1 MNNTFDIITIG
12 AGHAGCEAS
21 LACTRM
27 GLNTLLITMSKE
39 NIATMS
45 CNPAIGG
52 LAKGQLVREIDALGG
67 EMGFV
72 TDQTALQYKIL
83 NKSKGPAVWSTRAQA
98 DREGYKVAMRNSL
111 ESQENLALAFGNVI
125 EILTEDDS
133 TSSTTGQKAIGV
145 KLDDGREFYGKA
157 IVINAGTF
165 LNGLVHIG
173 SKNFKAGR
181 AGEAPSVGLTDNLIK
196 LGFQTVRLKTGTPP
210 RLDSRSIDYSK
221 TEISAGDD
229 DVKPFSLR
237 TEKINGKNI
246 PCWLTHT
253 SAKTHQII
261 LANLQKSPLYSGR
274 IVGIGPRYC
283 PSIEDKLVRFKDK
296 LRHQIFL
303 EPDGENTY
311 VVYINGFSTSL
322 PEEVQLEAL
331 RGIPGLEEVIMLRPG
346 YAIEYDFFPPTQ
358 LKQTLETKLVENLYF
373 AGQIN
378 GTSGYEEAAAQG
390 LMAGINA
397 GLKVRGEAPFI
408 LNRAE
413 AYIGVLLD
421 DLVTKGTNEPYR
433 MFTSRAEYRLLL
445 REDNTDQ
452 RLLKYGYQLG
462 LISQEMFQ
470 KFEEKLQ
477 RIEAEKIRLT
487 KTFVMPSEFPKFKEA
502 TWDHRK
508 YSLAHLLK
516 MSEVTREDLKIFDEY
531 YNEVP
536 EEILEQ
542 IEIQIKYE
550 GYIKIQEEEIEK
562 FKKLEFMLIPE
573 AFDYDSL
580 NGFKKEALEKFKKI
594 KPRSIGQAS
603 RISGVTPG
611 DIAVLMIRLKQWQ
624 NQKANT
630 LTH

>member
-1 MNNTFDIITIG
+1 MPHSFDILTIG

-21 LACTRM
+21 LACARM
-27 GLNTLLITMSKE
+27 GLNTLLITMSRE
-39 NIATMS
+39 NIAAMS

-83 NKSKGPAVWSTRAQA
+83 NRSKGPAVWSTRAQA
-98 DREGYKVAMRNSL
+98 DRDGYKVAMRNSL
-111 ESQENLALAFGNVI
+111 ERQENLALAFGNVV
-125 EILTEDDS
+125 EILTENGS
-133 TSSTTGQKAIGV
+133 TSSTTGKKAIGV

-173 SKNFKAGR
+173 NKNFRAGR

-210 RLDSRSIDYSK
+210 RLDGRSIDFSK
-221 TEISAGDD
+221 TEISPGDE

-237 TEKINGKNI
+237 TEIKNNKNI

-253 SAKTHQII
+253 TDKTHQII

-283 PSIEDKLVRFKDK
+283 PSIEDKVVRFKDK
-296 LRHQIFL
+296 PRHQIFL

-322 PEEVQLEAL
+322 PEEVQLSAL
-331 RGIPGLEEVIMLRPG
+331 REIPGLEEVIMLRPG

-378 GTSGYEEAAAQG
+378 GTSGYEEAGALG

-397 GLKVRGEAPFI
+397 ALKIKGEVPFI
-408 LNRAE
+408 LDRSE

-452 RLLKYGYQLG
+452 RLLRYGFQLG
-462 LISQEMFQ
+462 LISKEMYQ
-470 KFEEKLQ
+470 KLEEKLQ
-477 RIEAEKIRLT
+477 RIEQEKVRLT
-487 KTFVMPSEFPKFKEA
+487 KTFIIPSLFPKFKEA
-502 TWDHRK
+502 TWDHKK
-508 YSLAHLLK
+508 YSLSHLLK
-516 MSEVTREDLKIFDEY
+516 MSEVSKDDLKVFDQY
-531 YNEVP
+531 YNQVP
-536 EEILEQ
+536 QEILEQ
-542 IEIQIKYE
+542 LEIQTKYE

-562 FKKLEFMLIPE
+562 FKKLESMLIPE
-573 AFDYDSL
+573 DFDYDSL

-611 DIAVLMIRLKQWQ
+611 DIAVLMIRLKQHQ
-624 NQKANT
+624 NQR
-630 LTH
+630 

>member
-1 MNNTFDIITIG
+1 MGSPVASATGKTHYCMTQSFDIITIG

-21 LACTRM
+21 LACARM
-27 GLNTLLITMSKE
+27 GLSTLLITMSRE
-39 NIATMS
+39 NIAAMS

-83 NKSKGPAVWSTRAQA
+83 NRSKGPAVWSTRVQA
-98 DREGYKVAMRNSL
+98 DRDGYKVAMRNSL
-111 ESQENLALAFGNVI
+111 EKQENLSLAFGNVV
-125 EILTEDDS
+125 EILTEDS
-133 TSSTTGQKAIGV
+133 SKNSTTEKKAISV
-145 KLDDGREFYGKA
+145 KLDDGREFFAKA
-157 IVINAGTF
+157 VVINAGTF

-173 SKNFKAGR
+173 TKNFRAGR

-210 RLDSRSIDYSK
+210 RLDGRSIDYSK
-221 TEISAGDD
+221 TEISPGDE

-237 TEKINGKNI
+237 TEKINDKNI
-246 PCWLTHT
+246 PCFLTHT
-253 SAKTHQII
+253 STKTHEII

-283 PSIEDKLVRFKDK
+283 PSIEDKVVRFKDK
-296 LRHQIFL
+296 PRHQIFL

-322 PEEVQLEAL
+322 PEEVQLAAL
-331 RGIPGLEEVIMLRPG
+331 REIPGLEEVIMLRPG

-378 GTSGYEEAAAQG
+378 GTSGYEEAGAQG

-397 GLKVRGEAPFI
+397 ALKIKGEGPFI
-408 LNRAE
+408 LDRSE

-452 RLLKYGYQLG
+452 RLLKYGYRLG
-462 LISQEMFQ
+462 LVSQEMYQ
-470 KFEEKLQ
+470 KLEEKLQ
-477 RIEAEKIRLT
+477 RIQQEKVRLS

-502 TWDHRK
+502 TWDHQK
-508 YSLAHLLK
+508 YSLSHLLK
-516 MSEVTREDLKIFDEY
+516 MAEVTKDDLKIFDEY
-531 YNEVP
+531 YNQVRD
-536 EEILEQ
+536 EILEQ
-542 IEIQIKYE
+542 LEIQTKS
-550 GYIKIQEEEIEK
+550 EERRVGK
-562 FKKLEFMLIPE
+562 
-573 AFDYDSL
+573 
-580 NGFKKEALEKFKKI
+580 
-594 KPRSIGQAS
+594 
-603 RISGVTPG
+603 
-611 DIAVLMIRLKQWQ
+611 
-624 NQKANT
+624 
-630 LTH
+630 

>member
-1 MNNTFDIITIG
+1 MTQTFDILTIG

-21 LACTRM
+21 LACARM
-27 GLNTLLITMSKE
+27 GLNTLLITMSRE
-39 NIATMS
+39 NIAAMS

-98 DREGYKVAMRNSL
+98 DRDGYKVAMRNSL
-111 ESQENLALAFGNVI
+111 EKQKNLSLAFGNVV
-125 EILTEDDS
+125 EILTEGS
-133 TSSTTGQKAIGV
+133 SASSTTGLKAIGV
-145 KLDDGREFYGKA
+145 KLDDGREFYGNA

-173 SKNFKAGR
+173 NKNFRAGR

-210 RLDSRSIDYSK
+210 RLDGRSIDYSK
-221 TEISAGDD
+221 TEISPGDE
-229 DVKPFSLR
+229 DVKSFSLR
-237 TEKINGKNI
+237 TETQNTKNI

-253 SAKTHQII
+253 STKTHEII

-283 PSIEDKLVRFKDK
+283 PSIEDKVVRFKDK
-296 LRHQIFL
+296 PRHQIFL

-322 PEEVQLEAL
+322 PEEVQLSAL
-331 RGIPGLEEVIMLRPG
+331 RTIPGLEEVIMLRPG

-378 GTSGYEEAAAQG
+378 GTSGYEEAGAQG

-397 GLKVRGEAPFI
+397 ALKVQGGPPFI
-408 LNRAE
+408 LDRSE

-452 RLLKYGYQLG
+452 RLLKYGYNLG
-462 LISQEMFQ
+462 LISQEMFE
-470 KFEEKLQ
+470 KFEEKIKKL
-477 RIEAEKIRLT
+477 EKEKIRLT
-487 KTFVMPSEFPKFKEA
+487 KTFIMPSEFLKFKEA
-502 TWDHRK
+502 TWDHKK
-508 YSLAHLLK
+508 YSLSHLLK
-516 MSEVTREDLKIFDEY
+516 MSEVSKADLKIFDDY

-542 IEIQIKYE
+542 LEIQTKYE
-550 GYIKIQEEEIEK
+550 GYIKIQEEEIER
-562 FKKLEFMLIPE
+562 FKKLESMLIPE
-573 AFDYDSL
+573 DFDYDSL

-594 KPRSIGQAS
+594 RPRSIGQAS

-611 DIAVLMIRLKQWQ
+611 DIAVLMIRLKQFQ
-624 NQKANT
+624 NQKAN
-630 LTH
+630 

>member
-1 MNNTFDIITIG
+1 MTQTFDILTIG

-21 LACTRM
+21 LACARM

-111 ESQENLALAFGNVI
+111 EKQENLSLAFGNVV
-125 EILTEDDS
+125 EILTEAGS
-133 TSSTTGQKAIGV
+133 TSSTTGKRAIGV

-173 SKNFKAGR
+173 NKNFRAGR

-253 SAKTHQII
+253 SDKTHQII

-296 LRHQIFL
+296 SRHQIFL

-322 PEEVQLEAL
+322 PEEVQLAAL
-331 RGIPGLEEVIMLRPG
+331 REIPGLEEVIMLRPG

-397 GLKVRGEAPFI
+397 ALKVKGEAPFI
-408 LNRAE
+408 LNRSE

-462 LISQEMFQ
+462 LITQEMYQ
-470 KFEEKLQ
+470 KFEEKIKK
-477 RIEAEKIRLT
+477 IEQEKIRLS
-487 KTFVMPSEFPKFKEA
+487 KTFIIPSQFLKFKEA

-508 YSLAHLLK
+508 YSLYHLLK
-516 MSEVTREDLKIFDEY
+516 MSEVTREDLKVFDEY
-531 YNEVP
+531 YNDVPDEV
-536 EEILEQ
+536 LEQ
-542 IEIQIKYE
+542 LEIQIKYE
-550 GYIKIQEEEIEK
+550 GYIKIQQEEIDK
-562 FKKLEFMLIPE
+562 FKKLESMLIPE
-573 AFDYDSL
+573 DFAYDSL

-594 KPRSIGQAS
+594 KPRSLGQAS

-611 DIAVLMIRLKQWQ
+611 DIAVLMIRLKQFQ
-624 NQKANT
+624 NQKS
-630 LTH
+630 